1 MAVKP
6 SKTLVGAFVLG
17 AIILSVMGLMTFGAG
32 RYFSKQPTYVMFFD
46 GSVKGLNMGAP
57 VVFKGVKV
65 GTVSDISLRF
75 NPESKSVQI
84 AVLAELNPRT
94 ITNSHGNLDAKA
106 FMNDLIKQGLKA
118 QLQYQNL
125 LTGQL
130 VVGLDFYPD
139 KSAKLTRSGYSYP
152 EIPTIPSSIE
162 ELTKAVEKL
171 PLGQLVNKLTSAIDG
186 MEKAATSPE
195 LMKSIHNM
203 NMALEDTR
211 KLIENINSNVD
222 PIAADIKG
230 TLEDSRKMVQNF
242 DRHSSSLQSSIEKT
256 AEAARAA
263 MVQAEKTLKA
273 VESASSGDSPAM
285 HQLSLTLE
293 KVSDASYSLRSLSD
307 YLNRHP
313 EALLRGKKEYH
324 GE

>member
-1 MAVKP
+1 
-6 SKTLVGAFVLG
+6 
-17 AIILSVMGLMTFGAG
+17 
-32 RYFSKQPTYVMFFD
+32 
-46 GSVKGLNMGAP
+46 
-57 VVFKGVKV
+57 
-65 GTVSDISLRF
+65 
-75 NPESKSVQI
+75 
-84 AVLAELNPRT
+84 
-94 ITNSHGNLDAKA
+94 
-106 FMNDLIKQGLKA
+106 
-118 QLQYQNL
+118 
-125 LTGQL
+125 
-130 VVGLDFYPD
+130 VGLDFYPD

-211 KLIENINSNVD
+211 RLIENINSNVD